1 MGLSLGPQLRVLP
14 GPPGA
19 LAVGVPAP
27 AVLPGAVAYPWL
39 GETGTKSSKSE
50 HFRIETSW
58 NQLKPVETS
67 WNQLKPVET
76 SWNLLLSG

>member
-1 MGLSLGPQLRVLP
+1 MFMGLSLGPQLRVLP

-19 LAVGVPAP
+19 LVGVPGAP
-27 AVLPGAVAYPWL
+27 AVLPGAVAYPLL
-39 GETGTKSSKSE
+39 GKTGTKSSKSE
-50 HFRIETSW
+50 HFRIEASW

-76 SWNLLLSG
+76 YCCRGN